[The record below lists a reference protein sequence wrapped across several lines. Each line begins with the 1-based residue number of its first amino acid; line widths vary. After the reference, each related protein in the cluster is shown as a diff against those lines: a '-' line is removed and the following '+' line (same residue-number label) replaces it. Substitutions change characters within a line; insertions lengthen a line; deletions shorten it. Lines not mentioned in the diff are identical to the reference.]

1 MNFFLHPERLY
12 HLLWIVPALTALY
25 ALAEARR
32 RRALRAILGA
42 PHFSAPDGV
51 PVGTDVS
58 RGKRFARFLLLLACA
73 ALTTAA
79 WARPSWGETV
89 VPFRGAGRDVVVA
102 LDLSKSMLCED
113 VRPSRLAHARRFAA
127 LLAERMRGDRLGLV
141 PFAGDAFLAC
151 PLTFDRAS
159 FRAILDDQEIGSIPL
174 GGTNL
179 EAALKTAAGAF
190 ETAENLGH
198 CAIVLVTDGGELSGS
213 VAREAAKLRAA
224 KLPVVVVGVGD
235 PSAAAPI
242 PLRDADG
249 NVSYLKDSGGNTV
262 TVRLEEKPL
271 AELAAETGGVYVRSA
286 ATEMGDETAAA
297 WLRRLTPGAAEE
309 NVHAVPIE
317 RREWFLVPALVAL
330 LLYLISGETRSAK
343 GLRAS
348 AFALLLRAPKTP
360 AFFALALLLAG
371 TRDAGAR
378 DEDAPV
384 PAETAAADASAETL
398 CADALRAQEAGEI
411 ARSRELYREALARPG
426 ISPRLR
432 EAVTQNLGAGFHA
445 EARNETASAAEAAR
459 SGPDAA
465 LEKVS
470 AAEKNFAR
478 AKALYRDLLRAG
490 NAKNAEAAAGN
501 FRLLLNDEQRLAEL
515 KKQLEELKKRQ
526 EEAARNAREAAE
538 KQRRANE
545 EKRDENRSDARR
557 DENGK
562 DAGKRGAGTDSEAQR
577 EADAARERAAESARA
592 LEDAAKNLGDEK
604 RENAA
609 RRAAEKTEDARRER
623 EAGNGGK
630 AEESLDEAAKIL
642 EDAAAKNSENDGN
655 GSDGGDG
662 EKDGGQKGGNADAA
676 PRNASEKN
684 AENADGNAGA
694 EAGEGREL
702 DAGAAEAVLRDMEKD
717 ETERR
722 RAILRNGRGKA
733 RSAEKDW

>member
-32 RRALRAILGA
+32 RRALRGVLGA
-42 PHFSAPDGV
+42 PHFSSPDGE

-58 RGKRFARFLLLLACA
+58 RGRRLARFLLLLACA

-113 VRPSRLAHARRFAA
+113 VRPSRLAHARRFTA

-159 FRAILDDQEIGSIPL
+159 FRAILDDQEIGSVPL

-179 EAALKTAAGAF
+179 EAALKTAAGSF

-213 VAREAAKLRAA
+213 VAREAEKLRAA
-224 KLPVVVVGVGD
+224 KQPVVVVGVGD

-249 NVSYLKDSGGNTV
+249 NVSYLKDADGNTV

-286 ATEMGDETAAA
+286 TTEMGDEAAAA

-317 RREWFLVPALVAL
+317 RREWFLAPALAAL
-330 LLYLISGETRSAK
+330 LLYLLLGETRAAK

-360 AFFALALLLAG
+360 AFVALALFLAG
-371 TRDAGAR
+371 TRDAAAQ
-378 DEDAPV
+378 DEDAGA
-384 PAETAAADASAETL
+384 PAETPAAAEASAETL

-411 ARSRELYREALARPG
+411 ARSRELYREALSRPG
-426 ISPRLR
+426 ISSRLR

-465 LEKVS
+465 LEKVA

-490 NAKNAEAAAGN
+490 EAKNAEAAAEN

-526 EEAARNAREAAE
+526 EEAAQDAREAAE

-545 EKRDENRSDARR
+545 EKRDEDRGG
-557 DENGK
+557 ENGK
-562 DAGKRGAGTDSEAQR
+562 DAENGDAGTDSEAQR

-592 LEDAAKNLGDEK
+592 LEDAANRLGDEK
-604 RENAA
+604 RGNDA
-609 RRAAEKTEDARRER
+609 RRAAEKTDEARRER
-623 EAGNGGK
+623 ESGNGEK
-630 AEESLDEAAKIL
+630 AEERLDEAAKIL
-642 EDAAAKNSENDGN
+642 ESAAEKNPENGRENDGKEK
-655 GSDGGDG
+655 SGDG
-662 EKDGGQKGGNADAA
+662 KDGDEGERGENAGAA
-676 PRNASEKN
+676 PQDASSEK
-684 AENADGNAGA
+684 NADGNAGA
-694 EAGEGREL
+694 EAGDGREL

-722 RAILRNGRGKA
+722 RAILRNGRGDA

>member
-213 VAREAAKLRAA
+213 VAREAAKFRAA

-235 PSAAAPI
+235 PAASAPI

-262 TVRLEEKPL
+262 AVRLEEKPL

-371 TRDAGAR
+371 TRDADAR

-490 NAKNAEAAAGN
+490 NAKNAEAAAEN

-545 EKRDENRSDARR
+545 EKRD
-557 DENGK
+557 
-562 DAGKRGAGTDSEAQR
+562 AGTDSEAQR

-609 RRAAEKTEDARRER
+609 RRAAEKTDDARRER

-630 AEESLDEAAKIL
+630 AEERLDEAAKIL
-642 EDAAAKNSENDGN
+642 EEAAAKNSENDGN
-655 GSDGGDG
+655 ESDGGNG